1 MPEESASRMSSS
13 GFLDK
18 TVSDITHAL
27 ERSIFSEEHA
37 RLSGVL
43 QQIDPRVK
51 LIALL
56 GLIVVVA
63 LLRHL
68 PVILGSY
75 FLALVLAAV
84 SQLPLRSFLKRTLIG
99 IPLFA
104 AVVALP
110 SLFMI
115 PGQELIG
122 FQLTEGVR
130 LAISDNGLHSAAL
143 LVARVAASVSL
154 ALLLVLTTR
163 WADLLKSLQALHV
176 PQAFVMV
183 LGMTYRYLF
192 LLLHLTN
199 DMFLARASRT
209 VGRTTGG
216 QDRRWVAATGGA
228 LVGKSL
234 KMSED
239 VYMAMVSR
247 GFAGEIRSID
257 NFKTRDGDWLFAG
270 MVLVLA
276 SVALMVDRGLG

>member
-1 MPEESASRMSSS
+1 MSSS
-13 GFLDK
+13 GFLGK
-18 TVSDITHAL
+18 TLSDITHAL
-27 ERSIFSEEHA
+27 ERSIFSEEQA
-37 RLSGVL
+37 RLPGVL

-56 GLIVVVA
+56 ALIVVVA

-68 PVILGSY
+68 PVILGIY
-75 FLALVLAAV
+75 FLALALAAV
-84 SQLPLRSFLKRTLIG
+84 SRLPLQSFLKRTLIG

-115 PGQELIG
+115 PGRELAG

-209 VGRTTGG
+209 VGHTTGR
-216 QDRRWVAATGGA
+216 QDRRWMASTGGA

-239 VYMAMVSR
+239 VYMAMVAR

-257 NFKTRDGDWLFAG
+257 NFKTRDCDWLFAG